1 MLGNSIGWVIYGN
14 LTTDPYCFI
23 SSAPGVCLAC
33 WINLAAVK
41 LIYQEHARRSFRA
54 YIHEKKCKDPI
65 KQNQCIGSNS
75 SSNTSSKTGECFSGK
90 TSISQENSLMLE
102 QLLNKSLEQMLENTK
117 MGNPPM
123 AHDALVISM
132 IAFWAII
139 IAVLTFVSMPRESEI
154 FLVGVL
160 ANVILVL
167 FFVGPLTTMYTIVKQ
182 SDSSSIHRPTMM
194 INILSSIIWASYG
207 IGRKDFFMFVP
218 NMIGAALG
226 VLQLA
231 LCVWYPVADNNR
243 LSTKQERHQSNE
255 LKEYGT
261 CVKIERSREPPIEKS
276 DQFV

>member
-14 LTTDPYCFI
+14 LTSDPYCFI

-41 LIYQEHARRSFRA
+41 LIYQEHARKSFRA
-54 YIHEKKCKDPI
+54 YIHGKNYLYPT
-65 KQNQCIGSNS
+65 KQNQCIGSSS
-75 SSNTSSKTGECFSGK
+75 SSNTSSKTGEFAYEK
-90 TSISQENSLMLE
+90 TSYSKENGPMFE
-102 QLLNKSLEQMLENTK
+102 QLLNTSLEHMLENTK

-139 IAVLTFVSMPRESEI
+139 IAVLTFVSMPRESQI

-167 FFVGPLTTMYTIVKQ
+167 FFVGPLSTMYKIVKQ

-207 IGRKDFFMFVP
+207 IGRQDLFMFVP
-218 NMIGAALG
+218 NIIGAALG

-231 LCVWYPVADNNR
+231 LCARYPVDDNNR

-261 CVKIERSREPPIEKS
+261 CVKIDRSREPPIEKS